1 MINADMRIYDYYTLG
16 KDNGYGQAAIS
27 TEPQGQ
33 IKIAINITSQSIQ
46 DNIVYKKAEYI
57 GLTQEEID
65 DTCII
70 VYDNEFLKV
79 TYVNPKGRYKQ
90 VYLAKYV

>member
-1 MINADMRIYDYYTLG
+1 MINADMRIYDFYTLG

-27 TEPQGQ
+27 SEPQGK

-57 GLTQEEID
+57 GLTQEEVN
-65 DTCII
+65 DTYII
-70 VYDNEFLKV
+70 VYGDELLKV

-90 VYLAKYV
+90 VYLVKYV